1 MFFKRRVWVPPAWW
15 VRLDERQRVY
25 ARRLADWL
33 ARKAVKVPVRR
44 LRVYV
49 VLVLLG
55 FAGLDLAVTMGWLR
69 DHRGRNKS
77 VSVGWSAPLE
87 REAGPRPVMGQRM
100 RELLE
105 DIRRDPAKAKVL
117 DSLLKARP
125 GLADTLRMVDD
136 FGN

>member
-15 VRLDERQRVY
+15 VRLDERQKVY

-33 ARKAVKVPVRR
+33 ARRAAKVPVRR

-49 VLVLLG
+49 ILVLVG

-69 DHRGRNKS
+69 DHQVRNKP
-77 VSVGWSAPLE
+77 VSVGWSAPVE
-87 REAGPRPVMGQRM
+87 RESGPRPITGQSM

-105 DIRRDPAKAKVL
+105 DIRHDSVKAKVL

-125 GLADTLRMVDD
+125 GLADTLRMLD
-136 FGN
+136 GW